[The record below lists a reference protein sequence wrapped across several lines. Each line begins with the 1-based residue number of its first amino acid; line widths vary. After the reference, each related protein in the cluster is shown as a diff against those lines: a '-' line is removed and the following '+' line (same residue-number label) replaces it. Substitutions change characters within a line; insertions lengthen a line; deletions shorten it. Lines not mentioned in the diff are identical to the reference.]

1 MSDQSATALS
11 TESESAPWPWSI
23 ALSLTIVFAS
33 LIFNVFS
40 FFYTDTFDFQPD
52 VKQAASTLTKNSSWT
67 LVSDQTTDD
76 EPVIQRWKSSATDAP
91 TVDSV
96 EAMFKAKGFD
106 NISCRG
112 PEADHSFF
120 CTGTMWSGLGTAY
133 TAVNAESVSTRT
145 ELRNGEKE
153 IILISSDAL
162 EPRR

>member
-1 MSDQSATALS
+1 MSDQSTAEPS
-11 TESESAPWPWSI
+11 TESERTRWYWSVP
-23 ALSLTIVFAS
+23 LSMTVLFAS
-33 LIFNVFS
+33 LVFNAFS
-40 FFYTDTFDFQPD
+40 FFYADTFDFQPD

-76 EPVIQRWKSSATDAP
+76 EFVIQRWKSTSTDAP

-133 TAVNAESVSTRT
+133 TAVNVESVSTRT

-162 EPRR
+162 KPR